1 MAEPKRVDSGAEG
14 SPERSSRLYILLA
27 VVLVI
32 VIAIIGYLLV
42 TLGIPA
48 LRGDDQPSAT
58 QSAVMTAT
66 PVPTFTPAP
75 TKEPTNTPPPSP
87 TPTSAPPVMA
97 DTDDP
102 SFVYQSAGARPSTE
116 WTGFFGQVSDTNG
129 DPLGGVNVA
138 VWYRD
143 GQLAAPVA
151 TTDETGHYE
160 IRLAEGPLAG
170 TWTIQVLTEGLQPA
184 SNLFTFQTDE
194 DTQQGIQQI
203 QVLWAAAP

>member
-1 MAEPKRVDSGAEG
+1 MAKPKQVNSGSEG
-14 SPERSSRLYILLA
+14 STERSSRFYILLA

-58 QSAVMTAT
+58 QSAAMTAT
-66 PVPTFTPAP
+66 PVPTFTPGP

-87 TPTSAPPVMA
+87 APTSEAPVMA

-102 SFVYQSAGARPSTE
+102 AFVFESAGARPSTE
-116 WTGFFGQVSDTNG
+116 WTGFFGQVSDVGG
-129 DPLGGVNVA
+129 DPLEGVPVV

-151 TTDETGHYE
+151 TTDETGYYE
-160 IRLAEGPLAG
+160 IRLADAPLAG
-170 TWTIQVLTEGLQPA
+170 TWTIQVLTEDLQPA
-184 SNLFTFQTDE
+184 SNLFTFETDQ
-194 DTQQGIQQI
+194 DTEQGIQQI
-203 QVLWAAAP
+203 QVLWAEAP

>member
-1 MAEPKRVDSGAEG
+1 MAKPKRVNTDAEG
-14 SPERSSRLYILLA
+14 SPERNSRFYILLA

-42 TLGIPA
+42 TWGIPA
-48 LRGDDQPSAT
+48 LRGDNQPSAT
-58 QSAVMTAT
+58 ESAAMTAT
-66 PVPTFTPAP
+66 PVPTFTPPP

-102 SFVYQSAGARPSTE
+102 AFAFQSAGARPSTE
-116 WTGFFGQVSDTNG
+116 WTGFFGQVTDTNG
-129 DPLGGVNVA
+129 DPLEGVRVV

-151 TTDETGHYE
+151 TTDETGYYE
-160 IRLAEGPLAG
+160 IRLAEAPLSG
-170 TWTIQVLTEGLQPA
+170 TWTIQVLTEDLQPA
-184 SNLFTFQTDE
+184 SHLVTFETDE

-203 QVLWAAAP
+203 QVLWTEAP